1 MKYRTLCLSLLLFVG
16 GNGCSSRNNLDV
28 ENIKQVQAASDV
40 CSTEPTATLASSNVE
55 AISFDRDAIA
65 TSGIVSSS
73 RHLGYTFNAQSG
85 QKLQYQ
91 TEDDICL
98 WLYSPENKLVTTTE
112 LPATGKYTL
121 QVAAPQGSKSFDLKI
136 GFKTEQAAPTEENNP
151 ASKATTT
158 PTREKVSTSKA
169 RSNPTFRFRQADF
182 PKSLC
187 GDPKPSDSRDYPVNF
202 YPVQVPYSDRN
213 LSIARSYFCE
223 DSFPKVSQ
231 DTGEK
236 VVQISSFTSK
246 QKARD
251 FGAFISPQLSD
262 VQIGTPTI
270 IYE

>member
-1 MKYRTLCLSLLLFVG
+1 MTDMKYQTLCLSLLLVMG
-16 GNGCSSRNNLDV
+16 VNGCLSQNNADV
-28 ENIKQVQAASDV
+28 EKIKQVQAASGV
-40 CSTEPTATLASSNVE
+40 CSTEPTATLGSNNVE
-55 AISFDRDAIA
+55 SISFDRGAIA
-65 TSGIVSSS
+65 ISGIVSSS

-121 QVAAPQGSKSFDLKI
+121 QVAAPQGSKSFDLDI
-136 GFKTEQAAPTEENNP
+136 GFKTEKASSTAENYP
-151 ASKATTT
+151 
-158 PTREKVSTSKA
+158 TSKA
-169 RSNPTFRFRQADF
+169 RSNPTSRFRQADF

-202 YPVQVPYSDRN
+202 YPVQVLYSDRN

-223 DSFPKVSQ
+223 DSFAKVSQ

-246 QKARD
+246 QKAKD
-251 FGAFISPQLSD
+251 FGAFISSHLSD